1 MKKEVLPFS
10 TSFIHKVK
18 IVGVKIAETY
28 SKPIQTSKVKLFAKI
43 LDGWQQLIFSEKYH
57 VRC

>member
-43 LDGWQQLIFSEKYH
+43 LDGWQQLIFPEKYH

>member
-1 MKKEVLPFS
+1 MRKEVLPFS

-43 LDGWQQLIFSEKYH
+43 LNGWQQLIFSEKYH

>member
-18 IVGVKIAETY
+18 IAGVKIAKTY

-43 LDGWQQLIFSEKYH
+43 LNGWQQLIFSEKNH

>member
-18 IVGVKIAETY
+18 IAGVKIADTY
-28 SKPIQTSKVKLFAKI
+28 SKPIQTSKVELFAKI
-43 LDGWQQLIFSEKYH
+43 LNGWQQLIFSEKYH